1 MKKLILIFFILF
13 LSNVMLTGCL
23 ENSKSENISDEV
35 SSYEP
40 MQRANIDLGS
50 MTIYN
55 YVSLRASFIEEKP
68 SQDDFEE
75 GLDFFPYNSL
85 STEEMIDSEI
95 EYIKNHCNNSVLETL
110 QSFDLDLIETV
121 EEDHEYIY
129 DVTERISVLY
139 SGADSAV
146 VEERKWRFNVV
157 VDDDEIYFNELLF
170 ISSITLDYSELTEEE
185 KENIKIEN
193 IVGNKLNEYFDLRVK
208 ATHID
213 RWVFFDDLA
222 GYFYPGSVVKEN
234 EEKFI
239 SEQYDMQLERS
250 LKSCDIVSVKSI
262 NSTNYQAK
270 VVLTQNVSK
279 IDGSI
284 SETTCWLVDVN
295 ISNSGIL
302 ITNIMVEE

>member
-40 MQRANIDLGS
+40 MQRSNIDLGS

-146 VEERKWRFNVV
+146 VEERKWRFDVV

-270 VVLTQNVSK
+270 VVLTQNISK